1 MSYEEW
7 LNNIELLNNKD
18 DLNVLKSLEQAPYN
32 DNINELLL
40 PKLKQLIDNKLVKS
54 INNIIKN
61 LDFMYNDTNYMDIC
75 MIEFKKNINFIEKLI
90 KLKQIPTN
98 DQQELIAKLKDETNK
113 TYEIL
118 ERESIAIDDK
128 GILQMII
135 RNNRIK
141 WSDQ

>member
-1 MSYEEW
+1 M
-7 LNNIELLNNKD
+7 
-18 DLNVLKSLEQAPYN
+18 YN
-32 DNINELLL
+32 DN
-40 PKLKQLIDNKLVKS
+40 
-54 INNIIKN
+54 
-61 LDFMYNDTNYMDIC
+61 NYMDIC

-90 KLKQIPTN
+90 KLKQIPVN
-98 DQQELIAKLKDETNK
+98 IQQQLLNKLKDETDK

-118 ERESIAIDDK
+118 EKESIAIDDK

>member
-18 DLNVLKSLEQAPYN
+18 DLNILKTLEQAPYN
-32 DNINELLL
+32 ANINELLL
-40 PKLKQLIDNKLVKS
+40 PKLKLLIDNKLIKS

-75 MIEFKKNINFIEKLI
+75 MIEFKKNISFIEKLI
-90 KLKQIPTN
+90 KLKQIPAT
-98 DQQELIAKLKDETNK
+98 DQQELINKLKNETNK

-118 ERESIAIDDK
+118 EKESIAIDDK

>member
-18 DLNVLKSLEQAPYN
+18 DLNVLKTLEQAPYN
-32 DNINELLL
+32 ANINELLL
-40 PKLKQLIDNKLVKS
+40 PKLKLLIDNKLIKS

-75 MIEFKKNINFIEKLI
+75 MIEFKKNISFIEKLI
-90 KLKQIPTN
+90 KLKQIPAT
-98 DQQELIAKLKDETNK
+98 DQQELINKLKNERNK

-118 ERESIAIDDK
+118 EKESIAIDDK

>member
-18 DLNVLKSLEQAPYN
+18 DLNILKALEQAPYN
-32 DNINELLL
+32 DNINDLLL
-40 PKLKQLIDNKLVKS
+40 PKLEALIDNKLIKS

-61 LDFMYNDTNYMDIC
+61 LDFMYNDNNYMDIC

-90 KLKQIPTN
+90 KLKQIPVN
-98 DQQELIAKLKDETNK
+98 IQQQLLNKLKDETDK

-118 ERESIAIDDK
+118 EKESIAIDDK

>member
-18 DLNVLKSLEQAPYN
+18 DLYVLKSLEQAPYN

>member
-7 LNNIELLNNKD
+7 LNNTELLNNKD
-18 DLNVLKSLEQAPYN
+18 DLNVLKTLEQAPYN
-32 DNINELLL
+32 ANINELLL
-40 PKLKQLIDNKLVKS
+40 PKLKLLIDNKLIKS

-75 MIEFKKNINFIEKLI
+75 MIEFKKNISFIEKLI
-90 KLKQIPTN
+90 KLKQIPAT
-98 DQQELIAKLKDETNK
+98 DQQELINKLKNETNK

-118 ERESIAIDDK
+118 EKESIAIDDK

>member
-18 DLNVLKSLEQAPYN
+18 DLNVLKTLEQAPYN
-32 DNINELLL
+32 ANINELLL
-40 PKLKQLIDNKLVKS
+40 PKLKLLIDNKLIKS

-75 MIEFKKNINFIEKLI
+75 MIEFKKNISFIEKLI
-90 KLKQIPTN
+90 KLKQIPAT
-98 DQQELIAKLKDETNK
+98 DQQELINKLKNETNK

-118 ERESIAIDDK
+118 EKESIAIDDK